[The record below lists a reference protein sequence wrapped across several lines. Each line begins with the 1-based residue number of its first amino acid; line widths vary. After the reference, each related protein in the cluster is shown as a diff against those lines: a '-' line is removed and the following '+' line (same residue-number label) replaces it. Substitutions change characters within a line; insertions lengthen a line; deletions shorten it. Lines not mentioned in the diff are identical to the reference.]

1 MIPAYPLQWPAGWK
15 RTPWD
20 RRKRAAFGKARE
32 RFGNSMH
39 RSLTITE
46 GTERVLAE
54 LQRMGIG
61 RDDVVI
67 SSNLQLRLDGMP
79 RGQQAEPSDPGI
91 AVYWTEGG
99 RTPRVIAIDRY
110 DRTADNLA
118 AIAATLDAMRA
129 IERHGG
135 AVILERAFAGFAAL
149 PGPGAARAP
158 REWWQVL
165 GVPQNALPS
174 TIRDAYRALRSQH
187 HPDRGGDAATF
198 NEVQQAYDQAV
209 AKGAA

>member
-1 MIPAYPLQWPAGWK
+1 MIPAFPLQWPAGWK

-20 RRKRAAFGKARE
+20 QRKRAAFGKARE
-32 RFGNSMH
+32 RFVNAAH

-61 RDDVVI
+61 RDVVVI

-79 RGQQAEPSDPGI
+79 RGQQAEPGDPGI

-135 AVILERAFAGFAAL
+135 AVILERAFAGFTAL
-149 PGPGAARAP
+149 PAPSATRPP

-165 GVPQNALPS
+165 GVSQNALPS
-174 TIRDAYRALRSQH
+174 TIRDEYRALRSRH

-198 NEVQQAYDQAV
+198 NEIQQAYDQAV
-209 AKGAA
+209 AKGFA